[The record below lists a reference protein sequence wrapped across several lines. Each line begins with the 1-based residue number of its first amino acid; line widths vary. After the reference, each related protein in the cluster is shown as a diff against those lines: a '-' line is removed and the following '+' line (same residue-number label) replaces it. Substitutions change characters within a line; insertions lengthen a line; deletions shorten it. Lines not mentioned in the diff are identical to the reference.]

1 MIETRLIA
9 GNAGIDLVSTASRR
23 LVHKLAVSQHG
34 SGHRHEIRISPFQH
48 FLGHLWHVYPV
59 RGDDRDTDF
68 FSDSRSDTSKRSS
81 GHHRGNGW
89 DIRLV
94 PNKVR

>member
-34 SGHRHEIRISPFQH
+34 ARHRHEVCVPLFQH

-59 RGDDRDTDF
+59 RGYDRNADF
-68 FSDSRSDTSKRSS
+68 FSDSRSDTSERSS

-89 DIRLV
+89 DTCLV
-94 PNKVR
+94 PHKMR